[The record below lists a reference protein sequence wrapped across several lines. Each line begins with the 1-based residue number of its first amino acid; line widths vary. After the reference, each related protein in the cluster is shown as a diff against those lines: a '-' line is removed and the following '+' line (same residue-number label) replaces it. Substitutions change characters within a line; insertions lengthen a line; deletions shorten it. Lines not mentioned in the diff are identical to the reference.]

1 MSCPRGHGP
10 GRGLGQRG
18 RARLLRRLIDR
29 LRRHAISQ
37 GHRGQSIEEIREYM
51 KYSSLLFTVPM
62 ILSVVAGSLIFMLV
76 PYLVIRRQRL
86 TPARKIVIGFALIG
100 LLIPL
105 AFEAKYEM
113 THTEI
118 LSQSVW
124 LWPASLGLMAL
135 DPYATTSEIVM
146 GFGITGAFQRRAICP
161 YRMDSE
167 SDQEWFG
174 DATSIGARRT

>member
-1 MSCPRGHGP
+1 
-10 GRGLGQRG
+10 
-18 RARLLRRLIDR
+18 
-29 LRRHAISQ
+29 
-37 GHRGQSIEEIREYM
+37 M

-62 ILSVVAGSLIFMLV
+62 ILSVVAGFLIFMLV
-76 PYLVIRRQRL
+76 PYWLLRRQRL
-86 TPARKIVIGFALIG
+86 TPARKIVVGFALIG

-146 GFGITGAFQRRAICP
+146 GFGITTLSNVGLYALIGWIVSLIRSGSVTRRA
-161 YRMDSE
+161 
-167 SDQEWFG
+167 
-174 DATSIGARRT
+174 